1 MKRFRP
7 YTRPRIRTRWLLA
20 ALVIALGGF
29 AAAYRGGATEKN
41 PWYNQQ
47 LAAAQ
52 RMQAAERALHVFIT
66 RSGIPIEAED
76 INRTG
81 LIGPEMTVLTTS
93 MGLLEAKRTS
103 LNPDLA
109 ALMVTFYRQ
118 AGLQAGD
125 QVALGISGS
134 FPGLAIAA
142 LSAATEVGLQARCI
156 VSFGAST
163 FGATRPELTVPRMLR
178 ILRAEGLIDYELLA
192 VSPGGDGDAGGG
204 GLYENTRQVILA
216 LAQQE
221 NVPII
226 LEEDLAQSIQHRLA
240 LYGDEVRCFI
250 NVGGASANMG
260 DGMHSLDFPPGLV
273 LNPPPIPDSPTRGL
287 IYEYAVR
294 GVPVIHLLNLR
305 QLSLDHGLPFDP
317 VPLPEPGGAAVY
329 YRKARQPALLAGA
342 MLLAAAV
349 LYLGYRE
356 NKARLPK
363 AVPGDAVPIERP

>member
-1 MKRFRP
+1 MKAFRA
-7 YTRPRIRTRWLLA
+7 YTRPKIRTGWLLA
-20 ALVIALGGF
+20 AMVIALGGF
-29 AAAYRGGATEKN
+29 ATAHLGGAVEKN
-41 PWYNQQ
+41 PWYDRQ
-47 LAAAQ
+47 LAAAR
-52 RMQAAERALHVFIT
+52 RMQASEQVLYDFIT
-66 RSGIPIEAED
+66 QSGIPIEQED

-109 ALMVTFYRQ
+109 ALMVTLYRQ
-118 AGLQAGD
+118 AGLEAGD

-142 LSAATEVGLQARCI
+142 LSAATEMGLEARCI
-156 VSFGAST
+156 VSYGAST
-163 FGATRPELTVPRMLR
+163 FGATRPELTVPRMLH
-178 ILRAEGLIDYELLA
+178 ILRAEGLVEYQLLA
-192 VSPGGDGDAGGG
+192 VSPGGDDDAGGG

-226 LEEDLAQSIQHRLA
+226 LEEDLGRSIQHRLA
-240 LYGDEVRCFI
+240 LYGDGVRCFI

-305 QLSLDHGLPFDP
+305 KLSLDHGLPFDP

-329 YRKARQPALLAGA
+329 YRKARQPALLIGA
-342 MLLAAAV
+342 MLLAIAV

-356 NKARLPK
+356 DKARLRVT
-363 AVPGDAVPIERP
+363 APGDAVPIELP